1 MSVVLKG
8 PKGAKKMVLE
18 PDQINV
24 RTSNQEANTSLATYQ
39 SWLTGSFLSRKMK
52 IQFDQLT
59 QGSQILGWRPVLL
72 SADFAQFLTRG
83 PVRDG
88 EEVIITDMFDRRL
101 VDRYNVYFSPVN
113 VDGNHW
119 VLLMVRLGSA
129 SKPGSYQF
137 VIYDSLH
144 PVETETRSPLEVY
157 GGQLQIIKDWFTEQS
172 PLAIKE
178 QKWEV
183 KFGETGHQGNGYDCG
198 IWVYIN
204 FRRML
209 GWVITGEEVTSSPTP
224 FEYRRRWRVQMHRDV
239 MPFVRYVLNDRDV
252 LNLPQNLFS
261 PLQVATLKQSSL
273 DVLKQQRLITL
284 DSMSKIESFAE
295 KLFDQMWI
303 CGCRIG
309 MDLGT
314 LETVTSEELGSN
326 YTDISQQLIDFE
338 SDYKVEITLPEQ
350 NILLNPNEYK
360 RKLDDVK
367 YKIKRVETV
376 KKFLRWYYKEMLEF
390 IKYRDRVA
398 VLITGRTISTI
409 KDLRPAPIN
418 LGKTSSAAIEVY
430 TSDEEE
436 GGARRESPERVYE
449 RGSPQKQSVRIN
461 QQVQKAGVGGLR
473 VEWPEDENI
482 DVKLVLIENW
492 VKEKFARVGERK
504 KEREAKYLKFGE
516 QVIKSGAPATKRE
529 LEEDVVK
536 VEGSPLVLEEGGV
549 LMNKPD
555 NGDIFSFNVV
565 KDKDA
570 RINYLSEVYKPLF
583 DQVRRMRAVLE
594 TEKARN
600 PWYIRSSLVA
610 VVSNDAFRTLV
621 LTDKEIYDGEVG
633 LPPKYR
639 MAGGKLEAVR
649 RIDFKQKQEENK
661 NRSWDNNVLSHN
673 EAMVVA
679 ARFNC
684 YYVVLALLKLYIDR
698 RMMSLNAGTTDDPR
712 FVKCDFDL
720 FWRGAKALK
729 TACKYGAYESALLL
743 LNPILYR
750 LSTVSAN
757 REKSYLSEPLKYK
770 PIRTNMWKGFT
781 RQEAEECKELLEGR
795 QEVIQYR
802 EGLRK
807 ECIKRLNQIK
817 PRRVQLGIQEIEM
830 VGMTGRG

>member
-1 MSVVLKG
+1 MPVVLKG
-8 PKGAKKMVLE
+8 PKGAKKLVLE

-24 RTSNQEANTSLATYQ
+24 RESNQEANTSLATYQ

-52 IQFDQLT
+52 IEFYKLT
-59 QGSQILGWRPVLL
+59 QGREFLNWRPVLL
-72 SADFAQFLTRG
+72 SADFTQFLTRG
-83 PVRDG
+83 PVREG
-88 EEVIITDMFDRRL
+88 EEEITQDMFDRRL
-101 VDRYNVYFSPVN
+101 VDRFNVYFSPVN

-172 PLAIKE
+172 PTPIKE

-183 KFGETGHQGNGYDCG
+183 KFGKTGHQGNGYDCG
-198 IWVYIN
+198 IWVFMNYC
-204 FRRML
+204 RML
-209 GWVITGEEVTSSPTP
+209 GQVLIGEEVESSYTP
-224 FEYRRRWRVQMHRDV
+224 FEYRRRWRVEMHRDV

-338 SDYKVEITLPEQ
+338 SDYEVELE
-350 NILLNPNEYK
+350 
-360 RKLDDVK
+360 RADDK
-367 YKIKRVETV
+367 KKRVKTAG
-376 KKFLRWYYKEMLEF
+376 KFLRWYYKEMLEL

-409 KDLRPAPIN
+409 KDLREAPIN

-430 TSDEEE
+430 TSEEEE
-436 GGARRESPERVYE
+436 GGAERESPERVYE

-461 QQVQKAGVGGLR
+461 QQVQKAGVGLK
-473 VEWPEDENI
+473 VEWPKDENI

-516 QVIKSGAPATKRE
+516 QVIKSGAPATTKRE

-536 VEGSPLVLEEGGV
+536 VEGSALVLEEGGV
-549 LMNKPD
+549 WMNKPA
-555 NGDIFSFNVV
+555 NGDIFKLNVV

-570 RINYLSEVYKPLF
+570 RINYLNEVYKPLF

-600 PWYIRSSLVA
+600 PGYIRSSVVA

-621 LTDKEIYDGEVG
+621 LTDREIYDGEVG

-661 NRSWDNNVLSHN
+661 NRSWDNSVLSHN

-698 RMMSLNAGTTDDPR
+698 RMMSLNAGATDDPR
-712 FVKCDFDL
+712 FVECDFDL

-757 REKSYLSEPLKYK
+757 REKSYLSEKLKYE

-830 VGMTGRG
+830 VGVTGRG